1 LVDDPLTVSAAGQ
14 SPSRFQALRRRLFG
28 APKAS
33 TSGYKYLVEKGKFH
47 GWRMGVLLGCLS
59 SSIVLICNIALV
71 VVGTRTYS
79 GYDKDGVST
88 ILEGD
93 EAGISGLNT
102 LIHVIINALSTI
114 LLSASN
120 YTMQVLISPTRDE
133 IDSAHGAGK
142 WFEIGLFSLRNLRI
156 VSRKRAILCVVLAI
170 SSLPLHLL

>member
-1 LVDDPLTVSAAGQ
+1 
-14 SPSRFQALRRRLFG
+14 
-28 APKAS
+28 
-33 TSGYKYLVEKGKFH
+33 
-47 GWRMGVLLGCLS
+47 MGVLLSCLS
-59 SSIVLICNIALV
+59 LSIVLICNIALV

-79 GYDKDGVST
+79 GYNKDSVST

-93 EAGISGLNT
+93 EARISGLNT

-133 IDSAHGAGK
+133 IDSAHRARK
-142 WFEIGLFSLRNLRI
+142 WFKISLFSLRNLQI
-156 VSRKRAILCVVLAI
+156 ISRKHVILCVVLAI